1 MRGVSLI
8 RSLIVTA
15 IWLSMLIP
23 SALAQ
28 TNSSSTTQSDR
39 IDAAKR
45 ETADLEKA
53 RIIEQLRHSNLRM
66 QAQQKE
72 IEKLAQQQGV
82 EPAPAQ
88 TPSLQSMEQ
97 QHPEWFTETNKYKPC
112 PWNMC
117 PSSPPQ

>member
-1 MRGVSLI
+1 M

-53 RIIEQLRHSNLRM
+53 RIIEQMRQSIRCLTANVQRPWGAVRRPVF
-66 QAQQKE
+66 
-72 IEKLAQQQGV
+72 LAALAIRPLGRN
-82 EPAPAQ
+82 PPG
-88 TPSLQSMEQ
+88 TQSGR
-97 QHPEWFTETNKYKPC
+97 
-112 PWNMC
+112 
-117 PSSPPQ
+117 

>member
-1 MRGVSLI
+1 M

-15 IWLSMLIP
+15 VSLSMFIP
-23 SALAQ
+23 GAFAQ
-28 TNSSSTTQSDR
+28 SHSSPTTQSAR
-39 IDAAKR
+39 FAAAKR

-72 IEKLAQQQGV
+72 LDKLAQQQGD
-82 EPAPAQ
+82 ELAPAQ
-88 TPSLQSMEQ
+88 TPTLQSIER
-97 QHPEWFTETNKYKPC
+97 QHPEWFKETNGYKPC

-117 PSSPPQ
+117 PSPPPQ

>member
-1 MRGVSLI
+1 M

-53 RIIEQLRHSNLRM
+53 RIIEQLRQSNLRS
-66 QAQQKE
+66 AAARRRARDRANAE
-72 IEKLAQQQGV
+72 PSEYGAAAPGV
-82 EPAPAQ
+82 VYRNE
-88 TPSLQSMEQ
+88 
-97 QHPEWFTETNKYKPC
+97 
-112 PWNMC
+112 
-117 PSSPPQ
+117 

>member
-1 MRGVSLI
+1 M

-15 IWLSMLIP
+15 VSLSMFIP
-23 SALAQ
+23 CAFA
-28 TNSSSTTQSDR
+28 QSDSSPIPQSAR
-39 IDAAKR
+39 IAAAKR

-66 QAQQKE
+66 QAKQKE
-72 IEKLAQQQGV
+72 LEKFAQQQDD

-88 TPSLQSMEQ
+88 TPTLQSVEQ
-97 QHPEWFTETNKYKPC
+97 QHPEWFKETNRYKPC

-117 PSSPPQ
+117 PAPPL